1 MSVNESK
8 FSEFKNE
15 ANEVISDVK
24 INVNLLKRKKNAEI
38 RRDYMKKLR
47 SNFEMTEVQ
56 KALHEAIDE
65 NSPEN
70 EINEMVAFH
79 RYELQKLH
87 VIQEN
92 NFDND
97 KMTLLALNLLKTD
110 NTTL

>member
-1 MSVNESK
+1 MEKMGIAVSG
-8 FSEFKNE
+8 
-15 ANEVISDVK
+15 
-24 INVNLLKRKKNAEI
+24 
-38 RRDYMKKLR
+38 M
-47 SNFEMTEVQ
+47 
-56 KALHEAIDE
+56 
-65 NSPEN
+65 EN

>member
-8 FSEFKNE
+8 SSEFQNE

-92 NFDND
+92 NFDNE